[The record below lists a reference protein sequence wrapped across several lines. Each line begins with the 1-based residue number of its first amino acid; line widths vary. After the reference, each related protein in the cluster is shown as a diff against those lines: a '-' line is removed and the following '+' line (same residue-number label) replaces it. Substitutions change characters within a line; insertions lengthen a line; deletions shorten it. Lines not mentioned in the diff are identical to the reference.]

1 MLISITN
8 TTLSDDRL
16 CMLRSMQNASVVLMG
31 DGVYL
36 CERLNDMGVDVMVY
50 LPDAQIRGV
59 DTSKYRTL
67 NAASLVN
74 LSDNH
79 KTWVSW

>member
-1 MLISITN
+1 
-8 TTLSDDRL
+8 
-16 CMLRSMQNASVVLMG
+16 MLRSMQNASVVLMG

-50 LPDAQIRGV
+50 QPDAQTRGV
-59 DTSKYRTL
+59 DTPKYRTL
-67 NAASLVN
+67 NSASLVN
-74 LSDNH
+74 LSANH

>member
-1 MLISITN
+1 MLISITS

-16 CMLRSMQNASVVLMG
+16 CVLRNVQNTSAVLMG

-36 CERLNDMGVDVMVY
+36 CERLSDMGIDVIIY
-50 LPDAQIRGV
+50 QPDAQTRGV
-59 DTSKYRTL
+59 DISKYETL

-74 LSDNH
+74 LSANH

>member
-1 MLISITN
+1 
-8 TTLSDDRL
+8 
-16 CMLRSMQNASVVLMG
+16 MLRSMQNASVVLMG

-50 LPDAQIRGV
+50 QPDAQTRGV
-59 DTSKYRTL
+59 DISKYETL

-74 LSDNH
+74 LSANH

>member
-1 MLISITN
+1 MLISITS

-16 CMLRSMQNASVVLMG
+16 CVLRNVQNTSAVLMG

-36 CERLNDMGVDVMVY
+36 CERLSDMGIDVIIY
-50 LPDAQIRGV
+50 QPDAQTRGV
-59 DTSKYRTL
+59 DISKYKTL

-74 LSDNH
+74 LSANH